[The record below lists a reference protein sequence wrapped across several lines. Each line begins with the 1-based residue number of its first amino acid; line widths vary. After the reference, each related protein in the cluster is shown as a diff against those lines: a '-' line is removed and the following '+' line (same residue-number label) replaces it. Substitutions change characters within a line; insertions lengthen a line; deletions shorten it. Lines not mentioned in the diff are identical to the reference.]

1 MVVKS
6 KVKKKP
12 KKTIRQKQTQSQKQ
26 NVNQI
31 VRIYLDERKKARRK
45 KTAPKKNLKG
55 VGSSNYFM
63 PSFFPSQNP
72 LMNTYPLQ
80 QPYNSNFYPRPPVG
94 PPPVRNRPQ
103 PPAIGAPIQ
112 SQEPVPIVNPTP
124 PQRVIPPAPPS
135 SPVARPQP
143 VIPANINVPTNPLV
157 APLKPINNFPNL
169 QNDNADDALPFMD
182 ETNSVVGVADTP
194 LPFMDE
200 TNDDVRLANTQLPFM
215 DETNDDVRLA
225 NTPLPFMDETIDD
238 VRLADEND
246 KDIGKSGIIKPSTT
260 FITNTADQET
270 LRIPGIDPLPINRPL
285 QTQLPFY
292 TQDPI
297 EDELAMDFNMG
308 LGYSSLER
316 PAETKYELLPSMEA
330 EDRGAEERFSQDD
343 LAIIKRYDAL
353 RGDTRGRRPQ
363 TIEGYKKAIERM
375 VKSKR
380 NDEIPIMEGRTRG
393 ETATLTTT
401 PFKTGLSERERTPMG
416 KSPAQRKQ
424 AVVGQATKIG
434 RKINLSSK

>member
-12 KKTIRQKQTQSQKQ
+12 KKTIRQQQRQSQKQ

-45 KTAPKKNLKG
+45 KTAPQKKLKG
-55 VGSSNYFM
+55 GNIPNINISPIF
-63 PSFFPSQNP
+63 QNP
-72 LMNTYPLQ
+72 LNDTYSLQ
-80 QPYNSNFYPRPPVG
+80 QPYNPFFYPRPPVG

-124 PQRVIPPAPPS
+124 PQRVLPPAPPS
-135 SPVARPQP
+135 SPIAQRSFPDIPVDFLQP
-143 VIPANINVPTNPLV
+143 TIPPSIDVPTNPLV
-157 APLKPINNFPNL
+157 APAKPVNKFPNL
-169 QNDNADDALPFMD
+169 QNDNADDVLPFMD
-182 ETNSVVGVADTP
+182 ETNSVVDVADTP

-200 TNDDVRLANTQLPFM
+200 TN
-215 DETNDDVRLA
+215 
-225 NTPLPFMDETIDD
+225 DD

-246 KDIGKSGIIKPSTT
+246 KDIGKSGIIKPITT
-260 FITNTADQET
+260 FKIDTADQET
-270 LRIPGIDPLPINRPL
+270 LRIPGIDPLPINRPA
-285 QTQLPFY
+285 QIQLPFY
-292 TQDPI
+292 TQDPA